1 MHTDVIHA
9 PSLLH
14 IVDVMFDCICPYVD
28 IEAKPP
34 VINITTT
41 PAIIGIKIK

>member
-1 MHTDVIHA
+1 MHTDVIQA

-14 IVDVMFDCICPYVD
+14 IVDVIFDWICPFVD
-28 IEAKPP
+28 LEAKPP

-41 PAIIGIKIK
+41 PATIGIKIK